1 MIARPNHRKC
11 LLWGLSMILACLI
24 SFTSAHAGT
33 LENGLKEW
41 FPTSIQGPIMDVK
54 GNYIVISEIWIAIM
68 DTSYHGK
75 AIKTTI
81 RDSNGVEKSRS
92 TLKKG
97 ALVFVKGG
105 LARDEKLNTDVLLA
119 TEVVVL
125 GKLLNLKD
133 ESQLKQYNDPAK
145 PW

>member
-1 MIARPNHRKC
+1 M
-11 LLWGLSMILACLI
+11 LWGLSMILPCLI
-24 SFTSAHAGT
+24 SFTNVHAST

-41 FPTSIQGPIMDVK
+41 YPVSVQGSIMDVK
-54 GNYIVISEIWIAIM
+54 GDYLVVSERWIAIM

-81 RDSNGVEKSRS
+81 HDGKGVEKSKNA
-92 TLKKG
+92 LKKG
-97 ALVFVKGG
+97 TIVFVRGG
-105 LARDEKLNTDVLLA
+105 LARDEKISTDVLLA

-125 GKLLNLKD
+125 DKPMNLKD
-133 ESQLKQYNDPAK
+133 ENQLKQYNDPAK